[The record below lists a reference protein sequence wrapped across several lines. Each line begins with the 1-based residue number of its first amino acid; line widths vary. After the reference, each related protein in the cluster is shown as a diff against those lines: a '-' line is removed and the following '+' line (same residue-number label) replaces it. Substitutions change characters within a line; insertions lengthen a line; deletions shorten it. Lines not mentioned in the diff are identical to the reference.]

1 MGKKSPRKSLTS
13 TEKEEFFDR
22 HLPHRLTLLRAFRD
36 RESWGGNWQGKG
48 DIFRCLEE
56 SALISIRLFIE
67 ALGLEGKMDGPTYTI
82 KRRETWHVDD
92 VWIEDLGGTP
102 LSEDDLKNMPTG
114 DRAVLGALWC
124 WANKE
129 LAHLTSE
136 FATQNHDKHGTIRRG
151 IDVIEELL
159 CAKLY
164 AEVGRRLPPITL
176 G

>member
-1 MGKKSPRKSLTS
+1 MGKPAPRKSLTP
-13 TEKEEFFDR
+13 TEKDAFFER

-36 RESWGGNWQGKG
+36 REDWGGDWRGRG

-67 ALGLEGKMDGPTYTI
+67 ALGLQGVVTGSTYLI
-82 KRRETWHVDD
+82 KRRETWQVDD
-92 VWIEDLGGTP
+92 VWIEDLGGKP
-102 LSEDDLKNMPTG
+102 LTDDDLKNMPVE

-136 FATQNHDKHGTIRRG
+136 FATQNHDKHNTIRRG
-151 IDVIEELL
+151 IDVIEKLL

-164 AEVGRRLPPITL
+164 AEVGKQLPPITS